1 MKTGY
6 KICTARFNFQANT
19 HSKDFHEPGK
29 VEYSHNYFLEIEK
42 EAAKA
47 HIQDVIEKSEADEV
61 LKYKQKGLFSQLGD
75 FIKSH
80 MHKIKK

>member
-1 MKTGY
+1 MAELNLILAGS
-6 KICTARFNFQANT
+6 TAILWKGDCITMN
-19 HSKDFHEPGK
+19 
-29 VEYSHNYFLEIEK
+29 FLEIEK

>member
-6 KICTARFNFQANT
+6 KICIARFNFQANT
-19 HSKDFHEPGK
+19 HSKDLHEPGK
-29 VEYSHNYFLEIEK
+29 EYSHNYFLEIEK

-75 FIKSH
+75 FVKSH